1 MDVTRLS
8 QPTARALG
16 DLADALARAFHED
29 PLFVHVM
36 ADAGRRTAQLH
47 WWMRCMLRYG
57 LTYGEVH
64 TTADLCGAAVWL
76 PPDAPDISIARA
88 ARVGYWQAPWRL
100 GAAAVARLWQINAA
114 GDTAKKSLPVK
125 RWYLMTLGVAPE
137 RQGQGVGSALLQPVL
152 AAADAAGTPC
162 SLETATERD
171 VAFYRKHGFDVVEEH
186 ALGADGRFWAM
197 VRPASR

>member
-8 QPTARALG
+8 QLDTQGLSELSG
-16 DLADALARAFHED
+16 ALARAFHED
-29 PLFVHVM
+29 PFFVHVM
-36 ADAGRRTAQLH
+36 ADTGRRAAQLR
-47 WWMRCMLRYG
+47 WWMRCMLGYG
-57 LTYGEVH
+57 LACGEVY

-88 ARVGYWQAPWRL
+88 ARAGWWQAPWRL
-100 GAAAVARLWQINAA
+100 GATAVARLWQINAA
-114 GDTAKKSLPVK
+114 GDVAKRRLPIR

-137 RQGQGVGSALLQPVL
+137 RQGQGVGSALVQPVL
-152 AAADAAGTPC
+152 AAAGAAGTPC

-186 ALGADGRFWAM
+186 ALGADGHFWAM
-197 VRPASR
+197 VRPAP